1 MTEENKIAE
10 TIPSLGSSA
19 WLVDVGVSVWTGRKL
34 DKKASEEVE
43 AQNKANPNV
52 ANVHKKLL
60 GKCDELVAVQKF
72 VANARNIHYSMTL
85 PWSDMGMRLV
95 TTQMF
100 PKYHKQMTEFQQ
112 EFDNLVTKFMDV
124 YDWAV
129 INAQTLLGDLYN
141 SANYPDKNELIHK
154 FSWRMNYVPLPDAG
168 DFRIDIGNEAQAQ
181 LQESYKS
188 YYTTMFD
195 KAKSDLSDRLIKP
208 LKNMSERLDYA
219 DDEDKKI
226 FRDTLVDNVMDI
238 LDLVKTFDHDTKLTA
253 TCTQIENALMGI
265 TPDALREDSTL
276 RAETKKS
283 IDDAIKSLP
292 SLDF

>member
-1 MTEENKIAE
+1 
-10 TIPSLGSSA
+10 
-19 WLVDVGVSVWTGRKL
+19 
-34 DKKASEEVE
+34 
-43 AQNKANPNV
+43 
-52 ANVHKKLL
+52 
-60 GKCDELVAVQKF
+60 
-72 VANARNIHYSMTL
+72 
-85 PWSDMGMRLV
+85 
-95 TTQMF
+95 
-100 PKYHKQMTEFQQ
+100 
-112 EFDNLVTKFMDV
+112 
-124 YDWAV
+124 
-129 INAQTLLGDLYN
+129 
-141 SANYPDKNELIHK
+141 
-154 FSWRMNYVPLPDAG
+154 MNYVPLPDAG